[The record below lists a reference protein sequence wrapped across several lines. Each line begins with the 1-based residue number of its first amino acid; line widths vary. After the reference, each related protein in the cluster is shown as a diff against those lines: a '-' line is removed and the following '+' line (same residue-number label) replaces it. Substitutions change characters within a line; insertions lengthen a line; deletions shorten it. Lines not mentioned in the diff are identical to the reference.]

1 MRRTVADARKSA
13 AEREASAHVQEAE
26 FVVVGCGP
34 AGGVAAREAARAGVE
49 TVVLERDPIVGPK
62 RVCAA
67 GLRPGFCAMFD
78 LPTSIVHCNPP
89 MIALR
94 GPSRKRFDFP
104 IGTAHTTTRE
114 ELDGTIA
121 DLARG
126 EGAEIRTSALF
137 RGYTREGARTIV
149 EFADLQNGERRKIRA
164 RSVLLAQG
172 SSARLEAQPLA
183 YGNWSEGLITCYQYR
198 VYLAAPAVPETYRIL
213 EMHYYLTNAARNVI
227 AWMFPKRDH
236 LSIGLGVAGK
246 VSGKELRAELDAF
259 LPTVAA
265 RLFPGVAYSVREEG
279 NVLYGG
285 APRPNIS
292 DGDVMVAGTAAGLV
306 DATTGEGIHEAAL
319 SGRIAAQAV
328 TAAHRGTTTVP
339 GLHYERALKS
349 VLYGRLRHRHKLM
362 TILEHKPKRFDIL
375 FEQLARAPRFAAM
388 LQRDRNDFSLAEWA
402 YLYTQAARFSLRAL
416 RPGA

>member
-1 MRRTVADARKSA
+1 M
-13 AEREASAHVQEAE
+13 QEAE

-34 AGGVAAREAARAGVE
+34 AGGVAAREAARAGVA
-49 TVVLERDPIVGPK
+49 TVVLERDPVVGPK

-67 GLRPGFCAMFD
+67 GLRAGFCTMFD
-78 LPTSIVHCNPP
+78 LPASIVHCNPP
-89 MIALR
+89 TIALR

-104 IGTAHTTTRE
+104 IGAAHTTTRE

-121 DLARG
+121 QLARQ

-137 RGYTREGARTIV
+137 RGYTREGERTIV
-149 EFADLQNGERRKIRA
+149 EFADLQSGERHQIRA

-172 SSARLEAQPLA
+172 SSARLKAQPLA
-183 YGNWSEGLITCYQYR
+183 YGNWSAGLITCYQYR
-198 VYLAAPAVPETYRIL
+198 VYLAAPAVPETYQIL
-213 EMHYYLTNAARNVI
+213 EMHYYVTQSARNVI
-227 AWMFPKRDH
+227 GWMFPKRDH

-246 VSGKELRAELDAF
+246 LSGKELRAELDAF

-265 RLFPGVAYSVREEG
+265 RLFPGITYSVREEG

-285 APRPNIS
+285 APRPGIS
-292 DGDVMVAGTAAGLV
+292 DGNVMVAGTAAGLV

-328 TAAHRGTTTVP
+328 AAAHRGGTSAP
-339 GLHYERALKS
+339 GRQYERTLKG

-362 TILEHKPKRFDIL
+362 TLLERKPKRFDIL
-375 FEQLARAPRFAAM
+375 FEQLAGAPRFAAM
-388 LQRDRNDFSLAEWA
+388 LQRDRNDFSPAEWA
-402 YLYTQAARFSLRAL
+402 YLYAQAARFSLRAL
-416 RPGA
+416 RA